1 MSWITLLLALAAFAG
16 ALLTASVA
24 LMVVLLLA
32 ALGLLLASA
41 MAFYARPIGELL
53 GFDAA
58 MALYA
63 RRVDARR
70 REAPAAVDRDPR

>member
-41 MAFYARPIGELL
+41 MA
-53 GFDAA
+53 
-58 MALYA
+58 LYA